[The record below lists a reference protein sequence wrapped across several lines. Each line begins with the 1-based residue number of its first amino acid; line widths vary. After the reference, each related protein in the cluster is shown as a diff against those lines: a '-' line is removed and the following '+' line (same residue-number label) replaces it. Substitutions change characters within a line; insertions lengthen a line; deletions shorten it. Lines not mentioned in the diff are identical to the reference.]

1 MAQMAERVGFE
12 PTVGFPTLAFQAS
25 TFGHSVIPPKTF
37 QTVFGTEVAEE
48 AGFEPAVGFPTMDFE
63 STAFVHSA
71 TPPKDHF
78 FFRTFRKK
86 ARSVSA
92 ASSDRIPAVTS
103 KRWFNTGWLERS
115 PKVPRNPPRGSAAA

>member
-25 TFGHSVIPPKTF
+25 TFGHSVIPPKKI
-37 QTVFGTEVAEE
+37 QTVFGIEVAEE

-71 TPPKDHF
+71 TPPK
-78 FFRTFRKK
+78 
-86 ARSVSA
+86 RSLLVPYLPEKGA
-92 ASSDRIPAVTS
+92 QRLGCFLRPDPCGDLEAVVQHRMT
-103 KRWFNTGWLERS
+103 
-115 PKVPRNPPRGSAAA
+115 